1 MKKIIVF
8 LFLLFAPLILTAK
21 SDDFAKTTQDIKDA
35 LNVVIKEYEAG
46 NVDKAKTDVQNA
58 YFGLFEDIEGAIR
71 INLSAKKAY
80 LMEKQFGDIRKAIKK
95 GETVAQIQ
103 SRVDQLS
110 KELDEVLP
118 IILNG
123 HRLVGEYSDTPSN
136 EVGVAELDSQNFAP
150 EWKFVFE
157 NIKNSL
163 ELAKQNYQDDK
174 KEEAKKAVEDAKF
187 VYYRNTKLE
196 EAIRKYA
203 DKGQSLDG
211 DIQRKM
217 NEAIVG
223 TKNQITKDDFDTK
236 IDHIIS
242 LTHSAISK
250 LPAEATKIA
259 DVKLPNDFSDEGN
272 GTDFTSVV
280 VSINTKMQ
288 QALDRYL
295 KGEIDGAMGD
305 AQDIYFDD
313 FEASGMENKIG
324 AINVNLK
331 TTIEASFGSVVSLM
345 KSGANKESIQEAL
358 TKLDSQLKEA
368 LELTST
374 QSSPWTLFVWSL
386 TIILREGFE
395 ALIIVAAVVSYLLKT
410 GNATKMNKIVYSSII
425 TAVVLSFVMAYA
437 MNLIFAQAAGQKR
450 ELFEGITMLV
460 AVGFLF
466 YVGFWLLS
474 NAGAKKWIAYI
485 QSNITQSLTS
495 NSIMALWWTV
505 FLAVFR
511 EGAETVLFYQALIFD
526 AKDSAPALAMI
537 GSGFVVGLVILLV
550 VYFVFKIFAVKI
562 PIKPFFIFTSAIIFY
577 MSIVFVGKGIMELV
591 EGKIFVPTIIDG
603 LYFPP
608 FFNSWLGFYAYYE
621 TLIPQII
628 MILSLVFGIFI
639 MKKKQIQ

>member
-103 SRVDQLS
+103 SRVDKLS

-118 IILNG
+118 VILNG
-123 HRLVGEYSDTPSN
+123 HKLVGEYSDTSEN
-136 EVGVAELDSQNFAP
+136 QQDIAELDSQNFAP

-174 KEEAKKAVEDAKF
+174 KEEAKKAVEDTKF

-196 EAIRKYA
+196 EAVRKYA

-223 TKNQITKDDFDTK
+223 TKNSITKDDFDTK

-259 DVKLPNDFSDEGN
+259 DVKLPDDFSDEGN

-474 NAGAKKWIAYI
+474 NAGAKKWSAYI

-603 LYFPP
+603 LHFPP

>member
-174 KEEAKKAVEDAKF
+174 KEEAKKAVEDTKF

-196 EAIRKYA
+196 EAVRKYA

-223 TKNQITKDDFDTK
+223 TKNSITKDDFDTK

-259 DVKLPNDFSDEGN
+259 DVKLPDDFSDEGN

-474 NAGAKKWIAYI
+474 NAGAKKWSAYI

-495 NSIMALWWTV
+495 NSVMALWWTV

-537 GSGFVVGLVILLV
+537 GSGFVVGLIILLV

-603 LYFPP
+603 LHFPS

-628 MILSLVFGIFI
+628 MILSLIIGIFV